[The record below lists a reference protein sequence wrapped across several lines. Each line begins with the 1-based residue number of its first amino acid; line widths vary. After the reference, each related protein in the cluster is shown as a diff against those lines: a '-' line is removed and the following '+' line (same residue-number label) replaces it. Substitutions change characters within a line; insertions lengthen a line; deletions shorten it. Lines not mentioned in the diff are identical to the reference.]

1 MVLKL
6 AYLPSKLRLRANRE
20 LLIPVRER
28 VQVLTARDMVLVS
41 RADEIVTLCKYKK
54 MCTIRAKAR
63 LKKLSVRELG

>member
-28 VQVLTARDMVLVS
+28 VQVLTARDMF
-41 RADEIVTLCKYKK
+41 
-54 MCTIRAKAR
+54 
-63 LKKLSVRELG
+63 